1 MAVAAAAA
9 VPPLPP
15 LWDRSETPL
24 LCLAGK
30 WSIKNK
36 ANEAANAA
44 CPCPCSWLP
53 LKVERKQNELIMMP
67 AKLAIKRFITRLK
80 HGTCPAVLW
89 PAWLISTS
97 LSPPPPLPS
106 GRTICIF
113 QQRLSLKWKRSFPC
127 ALCKLIKHSQGDNNS
142 VPNSLSHP

>member
-1 MAVAAAAA
+1 MAVAAAAAAA
-9 VPPLPP
+9 VPPLSP

-44 CPCPCSWLP
+44 CPWLP
-53 LKVERKQNELIMMP
+53 LKVERKQNELIMMLG
-67 AKLAIKRFITRLK
+67 KLAIKRFITRLK

-97 LSPPPPLPS
+97 LSPPPLPS

-113 QQRLSLKWKRSFPC
+113 QQSLSLKWKRSFPC
-127 ALCKLIKHSQGDNNS
+127 ALCKLIKQSQGDNNS